1 MNKQTFIVRSEQAR
15 ANLMATVAKLST
27 ADPAE
32 VTVRPYRRSRSLEQN
47 ALLWAWYSVVAQ
59 ETGHTDEEIHE
70 VCKLKFLPPVFV
82 DVAGEVHE
90 VRRTTTKL
98 KVDEMSRYMD
108 NVHAWAITELGVLL
122 PLPDDR
128 SAA

>member
-27 ADPAE
+27 ADPSE
-32 VTVRPYRRSRSLEQN
+32 VTVRPYRKSRSLEQN
-47 ALLWAWYSVVAQ
+47 ALLWAWYAVVAQ
-59 ETGHTDEEIHE
+59 ETGHTAEEIHE

-98 KVDEMSRYMD
+98 KVDDMTAYL
-108 NVHAWAITELGVLL
+108 NAVHAWAVGELGVLL
-122 PLPDDR
+122 PLPEDR
-128 SAA
+128 AA